1 MRPTSE
7 TLNDFEAAVLAAL
20 EQTPDRPI
28 LAADLVRTF
37 STRVGRTSCISRL
50 ERMERRGLV
59 RTSRFAGRIL
69 VHHPPAEE

>member
-7 TLNDFEAAVLAAL
+7 ALNDFEAAVLAAL
-20 EQTPDRPI
+20 EQHPDHTI

-37 STRVGRTSCISRL
+37 STRVGRTSCIFRL

-69 VHHPPAEE
+69 IHPPVEE

>member
-69 VHHPPAEE
+69 VHLPVEE

>member
-37 STRVGRTSCISRL
+37 STRVGRNSCISRL

-69 VHHPPAEE
+69 ILPPVEE

>member
-20 EQTPDRPI
+20 EQSPEKTV
-28 LAADLVRTF
+28 LAADLVREF
-37 STRVGRTSCISRL
+37 RPRASRSSCISRL
-50 ERMERRGLV
+50 ELMERRGLV

-69 VHHPPAEE
+69 IHPPVEE

>member
-7 TLNDFEAAVLAAL
+7 TLNDFEAVVLAAL
-20 EQTPDRPI
+20 EQSPEKTV
-28 LAADLVRTF
+28 LAADLVREF
-37 STRVGRTSCISRL
+37 STRAGRTSCIFRL

-69 VHHPPAEE
+69 IHPPVEE

>member
-1 MRPTSE
+1 MRQSE

-50 ERMERRGLV
+50 ERME
-59 RTSRFAGRIL
+59 
-69 VHHPPAEE
+69 

>member
-7 TLNDFEAAVLAAL
+7 ILNDFEAAVLAAL
-20 EQTPDRPI
+20 EQTPEKTV

-69 VHHPPAEE
+69 IHPPVEE

>member
-28 LAADLVRTF
+28 LAADLVREF
-37 STRVGRTSCISRL
+37 STRGGRTSCISRL
-50 ERMERRGLV
+50 ERMERRGRV

-69 VHHPPAEE
+69 IHPPVEE

>member
-7 TLNDFEAAVLAAL
+7 VLNEFEAAVLAAL
-20 EQTPDRPI
+20 EQPPEKPV
-28 LAADLVRTF
+28 LAADLVREF

-69 VHHPPAEE
+69 IHPPVEE

>member
-1 MRPTSE
+1 MRPTGE

-37 STRVGRTSCISRL
+37 STRVGRTSCIFRL

-69 VHHPPAEE
+69 IHPPVEE

>member
-69 VHHPPAEE
+69 IHPPAEE

>member
-20 EQTPDRPI
+20 AQSPEKTV
-28 LAADLVRTF
+28 LAADLVREF
-37 STRVGRTSCISRL
+37 RPRASRSSCIARL
-50 ERMERRGLV
+50 EAMERRGRV

-69 VHHPPAEE
+69 IHPPVEE

>member
-20 EQTPDRPI
+20 AQSPEKTL
-28 LAADLVRTF
+28 LAADLVREF

-69 VHHPPAEE
+69 IHPPVEE